1 MDEYGNGNK
10 KPRRFLGCLVGI
22 GLALLTVYLIR
33 NFDTIKSK
41 VSSWTKNDHPEIVAE
56 QPDAP
61 APSYEWE
68 ALQDEVD
75 RLRDEVEQLKQ
86 EVKTLKNNK
95 PASNSKQAPATTVA
109 PAAPAAQPP
118 TPAAQQSAPASQQ
131 STPAPQQSEP
141 AAQSSAPTA
150 QPSTP
155 TTPAAQQ
162 SSVTFDPNGVTLVNY
177 MHDWLESNASVSL
190 KNNTRHRITQV
201 TGRMVYYDMKGNMLD
216 YQDFTKSVNID
227 PGMVKSITLP
237 GYGYKDEYAYYK
249 SDAHPLHSDRKY
261 KVSFELKSYK

>member
-1 MDEYGNGNK
+1 MDEYGNENK

-61 APSYEWE
+61 TPSYEWE

-86 EVKTLKNNK
+86 EVQALKNNK
-95 PASNSKQAPATTVA
+95 PASNSKQATTTVA
-109 PAAPAAQPP
+109 PAAPAAQPS
-118 TPAAQQSAPASQQ
+118 TPAAQQASE
-131 STPAPQQSEP
+131 S
-141 AAQSSAPTA
+141 
-150 QPSTP
+150 
-155 TTPAAQQ
+155 
-162 SSVTFDPNGVTLVNY
+162 FDPNAITLASY
-177 MHDWLESNASVSL
+177 THDWVQSKASVSL
-190 KNNTRHRITQV
+190 KNNTNRRITQV
-201 TGRMVYYDMKGNMLD
+201 TGRMVYYDMSGNMLD
-216 YQDFTKSVNID
+216 YHDFTKTVDID
-227 PGMVKSITLP
+227 PGMVKSIELP
-237 GYGYKDEYAYYK
+237 GYGHKDNYAYYK
-249 SDAHPLHSDRKY
+249 SEVMITNPDRKY